1 MCPGD
6 VWISPCMKVWNWG
19 VQVRA
24 PMCLDW
30 LTLFC
35 EPLLAHVDET
45 QLDQDEEKV
54 YSPTG

>member
-1 MCPGD
+1 MHEGQEL
-6 VWISPCMKVWNWG
+6 G
-19 VQVRA
+19 AQVRA

-35 EPLLAHVDET
+35 EPLLARVDET

-54 YSPTG
+54 YSSTG